1 MLVFFTISAIYVSIS
16 VFYIILSAKHKLA
29 SIQKFRKNMYL
40 TIAYVLCAWVVT
52 LYILQL
58 GWERGLAVFLSAF
71 AVMGPVVLLSEL
83 ILKDRWVKTV
93 PFLTGL
99 AILTGGIVSV
109 GMLL

>member
-1 MLVFFTISAIYVSIS
+1 MLVFFTISAFYTSIS
-16 VFYIILSAKHKLA
+16 VFYIVLSAKHK
-29 SIQKFRKNMYL
+29 SVDIVKFRKKPYL
-40 TIAYVLCAWVVT
+40 AGAYALCVGCAA

-83 ILKDRWVKTV
+83 ILKGRWGKTI
-93 PFLTGL
+93 PFSMGL

-109 GMLL
+109 GMIL